1 MLQDI
6 INTQKLKARDYDIVS
21 NDYVNYNKEKRV
33 IEKEMDKLHAAKNY
47 WKSFDFDLVKCQYID
62 ENKENKY
69 IEDRKEKAKVWGKDH
84 NKHRHPE

>member
-1 MLQDI
+1 
-6 INTQKLKARDYDIVS
+6 
-21 NDYVNYNKEKRV
+21 
-33 IEKEMDKLHAAKNY
+33 MDKLHAAKNY